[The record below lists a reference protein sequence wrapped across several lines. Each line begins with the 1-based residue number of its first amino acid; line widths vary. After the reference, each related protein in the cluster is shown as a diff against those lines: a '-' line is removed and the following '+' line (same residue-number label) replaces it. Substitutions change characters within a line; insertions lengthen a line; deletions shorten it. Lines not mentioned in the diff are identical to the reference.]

1 MKYVKTFEDWKN
13 FEIGDLVILDKNNL
27 ENYEPSKELYF
38 LLANVGE
45 IISQTDIMSKIQYI
59 GQDFTRRINTQ
70 LLRLATPDEVAEY
83 NHQKEINKYNI

>member
-1 MKYVKTFEDWKN
+1 MKYVKTFEYWKN
-13 FEIGDLVILDKNNL
+13 FEIGDLVVLDINNL
-27 ENYEPSKELYF
+27 ENYEPSKDLDF

-70 LLRLATPDEVAEY
+70 LLRLATPEEITEY
-83 NHQKEINKYNI
+83 NHQKAIIKYNI